1 MTQTI
6 DDLVE
11 WADEE
16 GGPLSLFYYRCVNL
30 DCFDLTEKQYSDL
43 ERMSAL
49 FEEAMSIWALYS

>member
-16 GGPLSLFYYRCVNL
+16 GGPLNLFCYRCVNL
-30 DCFDLTEKQYSDL
+30 DYFDLTERQYSDL

-49 FEEAMSIWALYS
+49 FEEALSIWALYS

>member
-1 MTQTI
+1 MAQTI

-16 GGPLSLFYYRCVNL
+16 GGPLSLFYYQCVNL
-30 DCFDLTEKQYSDL
+30 DYFDLTEKQYSDL

-49 FEEAMSIWALYS
+49 FEQAMSIWALYS